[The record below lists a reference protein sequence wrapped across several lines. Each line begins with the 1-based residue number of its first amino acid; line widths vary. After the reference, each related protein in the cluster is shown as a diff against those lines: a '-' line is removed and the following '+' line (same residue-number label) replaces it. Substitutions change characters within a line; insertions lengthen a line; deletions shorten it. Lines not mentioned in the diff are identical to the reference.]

1 MKGIGLSLLSLVLLG
16 ANAWLYS
23 QEIRGSIVGNVT
35 DTSGAAVPGTHITV
49 RNEGTGIASVTTTG
63 ASGTYTVPDLL
74 AGTYT
79 VIAVKEG
86 FKTYQATGVRLLSS
100 QTARQDVVLQV
111 GGTTQTVNVAAQVQ
125 LVQTDSPTVG
135 GTLETRELADLPS
148 ITQSTDYIMSLVPGM
163 SVAIPF
169 GNSNPD
175 IGGAP
180 YTGSSNWTV
189 NGISTNNPGQG
200 GGGNVTYVGSCEFIA
215 QANLP
220 SIGTLQEFKVDS
232 SVVDAEYRSQTA
244 ITMVTK
250 QGTNQCHGQ
259 VYEYN
264 ENKALSANSFDLNRY
279 NETQYPFNRNQST
292 SYR

>member
-1 MKGIGLSLLSLVLLG
+1 
-16 ANAWLYS
+16 
-23 QEIRGSIVGNVT
+23 
-35 DTSGAAVPGTHITV
+35 
-49 RNEGTGIASVTTTG
+49 
-63 ASGTYTVPDLL
+63 
-74 AGTYT
+74 
-79 VIAVKEG
+79 
-86 FKTYQATGVRLLSS
+86 
-100 QTARQDVVLQV
+100 
-111 GGTTQTVNVAAQVQ
+111 
-125 LVQTDSPTVG
+125 VQTDSPTVG
-135 GTLETRELADLPS
+135 GTLEARELTDLPS
-148 ITQSTDYIMSLVPGM
+148 VTQSTDYIMSLVPGM

-232 SVVDAEYRSQTA
+232 SVVGAEYRSQTA

-250 QGTNQCHGQ
+250 QETNQYHGE

-264 ENKALSANSFDLNRY
+264 ENKALSCQLFRFKQ
-279 NETQYPFNRNQST
+279 TQREPISLQPQSVRGATERADSARQDVLLCQLRWDSRGPQPAGNDEFPYFGHAQRGFQDPLPFLEQPGSVHGPERPAIV
-292 SYR
+292 